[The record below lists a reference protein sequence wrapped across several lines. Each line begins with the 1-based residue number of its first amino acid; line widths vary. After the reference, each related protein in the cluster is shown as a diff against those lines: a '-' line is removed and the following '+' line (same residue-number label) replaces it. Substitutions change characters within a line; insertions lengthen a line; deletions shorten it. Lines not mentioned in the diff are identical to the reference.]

1 MKILH
6 AITSLDKGGAENHLS
21 ILSSEQAKKKNIV
34 KIFISKNSFY
44 WLKYLKKKKIDVIKS
59 KNFNERN
66 LFYKIIKLLLD
77 IYRLKKILE
86 KFKPEILHAHLPYM
100 EIVSFFSI
108 NLSSYKP
115 KFIIS
120 KHVDNVF
127 FKGSEGQ
134 KKNILGSFLARII
147 ASRTLKIIAISKAV
161 KFFLLSSHVGLESNK
176 IKVVYYGIDNLNLL
190 SKRQKKFISPY
201 KKKNRNEIILGC
213 IARLVPQKAID
224 NIIRS
229 IYELKNK
236 NVKLFIV
243 GRGPLKD
250 KLVGL
255 TKKLKIENQIFWL
268 EFVDDLKSF
277 YKSIDIFVLTSHYE
291 GLGLVFLEAMLS
303 KKPIISSNSS
313 AMPEIIKN
321 NYNGLLVKPN
331 KPKLLSEAI
340 KQLYNSSLRRKFSSN
355 GYLFVKKNFSIKKMY
370 SQTINVYKLKKN
382 EKKNF

>member
-21 ILSSEQAKKKNIV
+21 ILSSEQAKKNNLV

-44 WLKYLKKKKIDVIKS
+44 WLKYLKRNKIKVIKS
-59 KNFNERN
+59 KYFNEKN
-66 LFYKIIKLLLD
+66 LIYKLIKLISD
-77 IYRLKKILE
+77 IYSLKKILE
-86 KFKPEILHAHLPYM
+86 KFRPEILHAHLPYM
-100 EIVSFFSI
+100 EIVSFFCI
-108 NLSSYKP
+108 YLSSHKP

-134 KKNILGSFLARII
+134 KKNILGSFLVRII
-147 ASRTLKIIAISKAV
+147 AKKTLKIIAISKAV
-161 KFFLLSSHVGLESNK
+161 KFFLISSHVGLDPSK
-176 IKVVYYGIDNLNLL
+176 IKVIYYGIDNLSLL
-190 SKRQKKFISPY
+190 SNTQKKYISPY
-201 KKKNRNEIILGC
+201 KKKNKDEIILGC
-213 IARLVPQKAID
+213 IARLVPQKSID

-243 GRGPLKD
+243 GRGLLKNE
-250 KLVGL
+250 LVSL
-255 TKKLKIENQIFWL
+255 TKELKIENQIFWI
-268 EFVDDLKSF
+268 EFVDDLKNF

-303 KKPIISSNSS
+303 KKPVICSNLS

-331 KPKLLSEAI
+331 NPILLSKSIKLLYDI
-340 KQLYNSSLRRKFSSN
+340 SLRKKLSFN
-355 GYLFVKKNFSIKKMY
+355 GYLFVKKNFSVKKMY
-370 SQTINVYKLKKN
+370 SETINVYKN
-382 EKKNF
+382 EKKKI

>member
-6 AITSLDKGGAENHLS
+6 TITSLDKGGAENHLS
-21 ILSSEQAKKKNIV
+21 ILSSKQSLKKNNV

-44 WLKYLKKKKIDVIKS
+44 WLKYLKKHKIEVIKS
-59 KNFNERN
+59 KKFNEKN
-66 LFYKIIKLLLD
+66 IIYKLIKLLSD
-77 IYRLKKILE
+77 IYTLKKIIE
-86 KFKPEILHAHLPYM
+86 KFRPEILHAHLPYM
-100 EIVSFFSI
+100 ELVSFCCI
-108 NLSSYKP
+108 YLSEHKP

-134 KKNILGSFLARII
+134 KKTVLGSFFARII
-147 ASRTLKIIAISKAV
+147 ANKSFKIIAISKAV
-161 KFFLLSSHVGLESNK
+161 KKFLSSSNVGLDPDK
-176 IKVVYYGIDNLNLL
+176 IKVIYYGIDNLNLL
-190 SKRQKKFISPY
+190 SNKKKKFKSPY

-213 IARLVPQKAID
+213 IARLVPQKSID

-243 GRGPLKD
+243 GKGPLKN
-250 KLVGL
+250 KLISL
-255 TKKLKIENQIFWL
+255 AKKLKIENQIYWI
-268 EFVDDLKSF
+268 EFVDDIKNF

-303 KKPIISSNSS
+303 KKPIICSNLS

-321 NYNGLLVKPN
+321 KYNGILVKPN
-331 KPKLLSEAI
+331 RPILLSESI
-340 KQLYNSSLRRKFSSN
+340 KLLYNYNLRKKLSSN
-355 GYLFVKKNFSIKKMY
+355 GYIFVKKYFLVNKMY
-370 SQTINVYKLKKN
+370 FETLNIYNKK
-382 EKKNF
+382 K

>member
-6 AITSLDKGGAENHLS
+6 TITSLDKGGAENHLC
-21 ILSSEQAKKKNIV
+21 ILSSEQAKKNNDV

-44 WLKYLKKKKIDVIKS
+44 WLKYLKRNKIKVIKS
-59 KNFNERN
+59 KYFNEKN
-66 LFYKIIKLLLD
+66 LVYKIIKLISD
-77 IYRLKKILE
+77 IYSLKKILE

-100 EIVSFFSI
+100 EIVSFFCMYF
-108 NLSSYKP
+108 SSHKP

-120 KHVDNVF
+120 KHVDNIF

-134 KKNILGSFLARII
+134 KKNILGSFLARTI
-147 ASRTLKIIAISKAV
+147 AKKTFKIIAISKAV
-161 KFFLLSSHVGLESNK
+161 KLFLVSSNVGLDPSK
-176 IKVVYYGIDNLNLL
+176 IKVIYYGIDNLSIL
-190 SKRQKKFISPY
+190 SNTQKKYISPY
-201 KKKNRNEIILGC
+201 KKKNKDEIILGC
-213 IARLVPQKAID
+213 IARLVPQKSID

-243 GRGPLKD
+243 GRGLLKNE
-250 KLVGL
+250 LVSL
-255 TKKLKIENQIFWL
+255 TKELKIENQIFWI
-268 EFVDDLKSF
+268 EFVDDLKNF

-303 KKPIISSNSS
+303 KKPIICSNSS

-331 KPKLLSEAI
+331 NPILLSRSIKLL
-340 KQLYNSSLRRKFSSN
+340 YNTSLRKKLSSN
-355 GYLFVKKNFSIKKMY
+355 GYLFVKKNFLVKKMY
-370 SQTINVYKLKKN
+370 SETINVYKIKKN
-382 EKKNF
+382 EKKKI